1 MTQEEAAVAMHHAP
15 ISPEAPIPARVV
27 PRPWEDLASY
37 ISRVSAEMGYKNPGW
52 ILHPEGVAS
61 AVQPYNLCRLRRK
74 ADYQFFEHLLCLNEG
89 TIYDL
94 TLHRFA
100 LCLLEPDV
108 LRPALPEEI
117 QRPLLTRYLFQTF
130 FHPYSA
136 TKVCSVCFTEE
147 PTHGRLYWSALPVIV
162 WSS

>member
-94 TLHRFA
+94 TLHTSFRRFSI
-100 LCLLEPDV
+100 PTR
-108 LRPALPEEI
+108 RP
-117 QRPLLTRYLFQTF
+117 
-130 FHPYSA
+130 
-136 TKVCSVCFTEE
+136 K
-147 PTHGRLYWSALPVIV
+147 SALYALLKSQHTVVSTGVPYP
-162 WSS
+162 SSCACATGSS